1 MLQWVFTNWAGRI
14 NVVGSTTIGVVVAY
28 VERELMEDPA
38 KLGMAKSVDK
48 RI

>member
-14 NVVGSTTIGVVVAY
+14 NVVGFTAICVVVPD
-28 VERELMEDPA
+28 VERELAEDPA